1 MAMSVGTVV
10 GYLDLDTS
18 KFQSGLKTAAN
29 QLKGFTDNTKTTGD
43 KFTSLGSGL
52 KTLGQNMSTYVTL
65 PLVGIG
71 AASVKTA
78 ADFEKSM
85 DNVSALSGATGDDL
99 KKLEN
104 LAREM
109 GSTTQFSASEAADAL
124 ITRAA
129 IKKFIVKNS
138 GLKLES

>member
-71 AASVKTA
+71 AAGTFTVGVGCGTA
-78 ADFEKSM
+78 TVGCVCIGSFFLKFGRLMFILGISTLGA
-85 DNVSALSGATGDDL
+85 SGC
-99 KKLEN
+99 N
-104 LAREM
+104 N
-109 GSTTQFSASEAADAL
+109 QVAA
-124 ITRAA
+124 
-129 IKKFIVKNS
+129 
-138 GLKLES
+138 